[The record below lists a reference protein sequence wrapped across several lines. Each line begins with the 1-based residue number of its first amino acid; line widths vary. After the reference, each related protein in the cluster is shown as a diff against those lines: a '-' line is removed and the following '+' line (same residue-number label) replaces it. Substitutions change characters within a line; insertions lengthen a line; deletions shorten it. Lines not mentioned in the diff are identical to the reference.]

1 MPVGTVVKVE
11 GGGIQGNI
19 RDVHDNLVQGY

>member
-1 MPVGTVVKVE
+1 MPVGKTVVKVE
-11 GGGIQGNI
+11 GGIQGNI